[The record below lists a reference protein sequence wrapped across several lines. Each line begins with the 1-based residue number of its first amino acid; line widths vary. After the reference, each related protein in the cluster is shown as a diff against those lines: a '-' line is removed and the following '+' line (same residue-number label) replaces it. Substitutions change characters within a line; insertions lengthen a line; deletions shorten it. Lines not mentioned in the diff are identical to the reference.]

1 MAGATARSRQAVLR
15 VRQLCAAGLK
25 NRCTLEVI
33 DIFQQPEQ
41 ARANQIV
48 ATPTLIKEY
57 PRPVRQFIGN
67 MAKLD
72 GLFAGL
78 G

>member
-1 MAGATARSRQAVLR
+1 
-15 VRQLCAAGLK
+15 
-25 NRCTLEVI
+25 LEVI